1 MMHSTKLVTMFR
13 RARAGFRHAF
23 AVGDPELTPEE
34 KEVLDRAARIVVAKR
49 LGGPASFLL
58 ESSRPLN
65 FVASQML
72 AFLEPFLA
80 GTLGSKRF
88 AHLQQALE
96 KRASIDYFLDV
107 IERKE
112 ARGESPMAAN
122 ETDSRAPRP

>member
-1 MMHSTKLVTMFR
+1 MHSTKLETLFR

-23 AVGDPELTPEE
+23 AVGDPELTPQE
-34 KEVLDRAARIVVAKR
+34 KEVLEQAARIVVAKR

-80 GTLGSKRF
+80 GTLGAKRF
-88 AHLQQALE
+88 EHLRQALE
-96 KRASIDYFLDV
+96 KRSSIDYFLDA
-107 IERKE
+107 IAGQE
-112 ARGESPMAAN
+112 ARSASPIAAN

>member
-1 MMHSTKLVTMFR
+1 MHSTKLGTLFK

-80 GTLGSKRF
+80 GSLGPKRF
-88 AHLQQALE
+88 AQLQQALE
-96 KRASIDYFLDV
+96 KRASIDYLLDA
-107 IERKE
+107 IERIE
-112 ARGESPMAAN
+112 TSGESPTDAN